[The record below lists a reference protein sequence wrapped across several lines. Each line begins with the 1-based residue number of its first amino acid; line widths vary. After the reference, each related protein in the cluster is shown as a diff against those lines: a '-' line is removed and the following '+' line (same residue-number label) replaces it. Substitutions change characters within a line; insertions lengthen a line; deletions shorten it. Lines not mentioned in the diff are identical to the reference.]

1 MYKVS
6 TFAPALREKHGS
18 LVMKKRVSNRKE
30 IIFLKKFGSLKISIT
45 FAAALREK
53 LWGLKWFNNWLI
65 KKQLS

>member
-1 MYKVS
+1 
-6 TFAPALREKHGS
+6 
-18 LVMKKRVSNRKE
+18 VSNRKE